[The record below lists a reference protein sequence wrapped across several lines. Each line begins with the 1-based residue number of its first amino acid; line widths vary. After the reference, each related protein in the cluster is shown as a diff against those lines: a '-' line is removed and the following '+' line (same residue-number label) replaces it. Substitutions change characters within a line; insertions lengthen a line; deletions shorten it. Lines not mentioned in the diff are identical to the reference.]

1 MTQASTTSVRP
12 AQPTEVDELAQIW
25 YQGWHEAH
33 ALLMPPEL
41 TRLRTVES
49 FRERIRAALPEVR
62 VAGPPGAPL
71 GFSILK
77 ADELYQLYVSPESR
91 GAGVAASLIADAE
104 AQLAARGFELGWLG
118 CAIGNRRAERFYEKC
133 GWQQVGRMVYHSEVP
148 NGTLPVEVWRY
159 EKRLQG
165 PVERDRSA

>member
-1 MTQASTTSVRP
+1 MTQASTTNVRP
-12 AQPTEVDELAQIW
+12 AQSTDVDQLAQIW

-41 TRLRTVES
+41 TRLRTLES

-62 VAGPPGAPL
+62 VAGPRGAPL

-77 ADELYQLYVSPESR
+77 ADELYQLYVSPHGR

-104 AQLAARGFELGWLG
+104 AQLAARGFDLAWLG
-118 CAIGNRRAERFYEKC
+118 CAIGNGRAERFYEKS

-159 EKRLQG
+159 EKRLRG
-165 PVERDRSA
+165 HGEPDHSA